1 MCFWP
6 CPRTS
11 SRTSQKPVRFPMDAC
26 PKLPLAVAGLCNSG
40 GDVATEDVKGKR
52 PGDERGR
59 GSTDWETPGLGQILF
74 EHSRATTIRFCVPN
88 PLFRFFHNTM
98 LIVSCIV
105 KGVLCLAME
114 FFEIA
119 YVETFG
125 ITCYGKKSKTVTT
138 ASERDL
144 PSIVPARW
152 WPLFPP
158 LLYIDPLFLCN
169 FYFLYVYISKKS
181 PCPSPDLF
189 WSENQTLGTIP
200 CGPQACQERRVL
212 GTTGL
217 AKLWEP
223 KLQKV
228 ISWTTFWA
236 SISGALRLPF
246 WERYCFHF
254 GSVTASILGAL
265 RLHFGVHY
273 FGMFSLNWFFSTNPQ
288 KINNAQAKNKLNRN
302 CFGWGFLMR
311 P

>member
-1 MCFWP
+1 
-6 CPRTS
+6 
-11 SRTSQKPVRFPMDAC
+11 
-26 PKLPLAVAGLCNSG
+26 
-40 GDVATEDVKGKR
+40 
-52 PGDERGR
+52 
-59 GSTDWETPGLGQILF
+59 
-74 EHSRATTIRFCVPN
+74 
-88 PLFRFFHNTM
+88 M

-189 WSENQTLGTIP
+189 
-200 CGPQACQERRVL
+200 
-212 GTTGL
+212 
-217 AKLWEP
+217 
-223 KLQKV
+223 
-228 ISWTTFWA
+228 
-236 SISGALRLPF
+236 
-246 WERYCFHF
+246 
-254 GSVTASILGAL
+254 
-265 RLHFGVHY
+265 
-273 FGMFSLNWFFSTNPQ
+273 
-288 KINNAQAKNKLNRN
+288 
-302 CFGWGFLMR
+302 
-311 P
+311 